1 MLAVGSSA
9 PVGVDEVNSP
19 LSGSGAMAASDSTST
34 LGGRLTEA
42 ELKQRAE
49 GSLATAV
56 YVPETRAQTPRT
68 FSKVPTARGDEEAY
82 QFAIKQRAAQG
93 EALTPDQIFRRAK
106 AAGSLAV

>member
-1 MLAVGSSA
+1 
-9 PVGVDEVNSP
+9 
-19 LSGSGAMAASDSTST
+19 MAASDSTST